1 VGREILKPIEGIIT
15 QVPSVLGVARKI
27 ATGDDSDMVFY
38 GLSALLA
45 MGSFGF
51 WSYQVKKRSEDDENP
66 ETEE

>member
-1 VGREILKPIEGIIT
+1 
-15 QVPSVLGVARKI
+15 
-27 ATGDDSDMVFY
+27 MVFY